1 MFAGRKLR
9 ESRTALHISQ
19 ELLAEKLN
27 VHVNTIRRWEQ
38 NKQAPDAN
46 SLAKISEILGV
57 NLSDLL
63 TDEDRKQNS
72 PMMSEEHARVEE
84 TSRYKNDAGNFV
96 FQKGDLHIEVPNTED
111 NAKWFKEII
120 TRAISGLMP
129 QGNTQA
135 V

>member
-1 MFAGRKLR
+1 M
-9 ESRTALHISQ
+9 HISQ

-46 SLAKISEILGV
+46 SLAKITEILGV
-57 NLSDLL
+57 SLSDLL
-63 TDEDRKQNS
+63 TDEDRKKTSS
-72 PMMSEEHARVEE
+72 PVTSEEHARVEE